1 MHEGFPYYT
10 VGQRKGLG
18 VALGKP
24 AYVLRLNAEKN
35 TVVLGDAEQ
44 LNVEGMLVSQ
54 AQFVGEDDMNSGEL
68 SVRIRYRSRPIG
80 CTIQKVKNLF
90 ADATTEELLL
100 VRFKEKASAVTPGQS
115 AVFYI
120 GDRMVGGA
128 YICSQ
133 KGLQAYLQE

>member
-1 MHEGFPYYT
+1 
-10 VGQRKGLG
+10 
-18 VALGKP
+18 
-24 AYVLRLNAEKN
+24 LNAEKN